1 MEHVARPP
9 LPSLTRTL
17 SDAGSNPDIYLA
29 SQSQRR
35 RALLEQIGVGFAV
48 LRVDVDESQHD
59 GLPPSERVLRLAR
72 DKAQAGWQAP
82 ERTQDLPV
90 LGADTL
96 IDLSGEVYGK
106 PRDREH
112 ALEMLERLSGQTHW
126 VHTGVALHMQRRCEA
141 LLSSTRVT
149 LRVITETERLAYW
162 YSGEPLD
169 KAGGY
174 AIQGRGAVFVQAI
187 QGSYSGVVG
196 LPLCETARLLDRFG
210 VGLFR

>member
-1 MEHVARPP
+1 M
-9 LPSLTRTL
+9 TRTL
-17 SDAGSNPDIYLA
+17 SVAGSSPDIYLA

-35 RALLEQIGVGFAV
+35 RALLEQIGVRFTV

-59 GLPPSERVLRLAR
+59 GLPPSQRVLQLAR

-82 ERTQDLPV
+82 ERTQGLPV

-96 IDLSGEVYGK
+96 IELGGKVYGK

-126 VHTGVALHMQRRCEA
+126 VHTGVALRMQRRCEA

-162 YSGEPLD
+162 YSGEPVD

-196 LPLCETARLLDRFG
+196 LPLCETARLLDLFG
-210 VGLFR
+210 VDLFDE